1 MTTSAT
7 DPDLLL
13 PLGPPAAE
21 SPSGLLDWLARLVNQ
36 PSRFVFVAILLAGMA
51 IALLT
56 PPLKGADER
65 DHFTRA
71 YQLASGDFA
80 VHKGGARYGA
90 ILPTGYEKEIAQLS
104 NTVYLNHDHTAFL
117 RLFHQAPITGKP
129 TFTQEGTVAAYGPGA
144 YIAYIP
150 VIAIGRAL
158 GLSLAVLI
166 YLARIAGLLAYAY
179 LMSLAVRRAPTHR
192 WIFVAA
198 ALIPE
203 ALNQAS
209 TVSADGMTMALTA
222 VVIANALRLS
232 VNEDIVS
239 RRLVVESMLA
249 ALLLALAK
257 PPYVAFVLLFA
268 IPAWTRRRQLLARLS
283 ALIVGSLA
291 VSALWVGYQRSHSA
305 SLDLP
310 GLTLFSG
317 SHLEYAYRNIDIT
330 KQTHFVVSHPW
341 QLWIVIWHTI
351 EYQGL
356 ALPKQMVGL
365 LAQYQIPSLVVLLA
379 VVVLAASCLVPDEPP
394 TFRLHV
400 VDRLGLLVLSA
411 VVGLAICA
419 IVYITANALYAPR
432 IDQLTPR
439 YFLPLVPALLV
450 GLVPNVNYSR
460 ISHGAAA
467 RCFVQVGLVLV
478 LVFTIVGLTHSYYGP
493 SHLV

>member
-1 MTTSAT
+1 MAIPAT
-7 DPDLLL
+7 EPEIH
-13 PLGPPAAE
+13 PPFGSRFAKF
-21 SPSGLLDWLARLVNQ
+21 PSSLFTWLARLVNQ
-36 PSRFVFVAILLAGMA
+36 PSRFVFVTILFAGLA

-71 YQLASGDFA
+71 YQLAGGDFS

-90 ILPTGYEKEIAQLS
+90 ILPSGYEKDISQLS
-104 NTVYLNHDHTAFL
+104 NTVYLNHDHAAFL
-117 RLFHQAPITGKP
+117 RLLRQAPITGKRS
-129 TFTQEGTVAAYGPGA
+129 FTQEGTVASYGPGA
-144 YIAYIP
+144 YVAFVP

-158 GLSLAVLI
+158 GLSLAMLD
-166 YLARIAGLLAYAY
+166 YLARIAGVLAYAC

-209 TVSADGMTMALTA
+209 TVSADGITMALTA

-232 VNEDIVS
+232 VDEDIVS
-239 RRLVVESMLA
+239 RRLVVESLLA
-249 ALLLALAK
+249 ALVLALAK

-268 IPAWTRRRQLLARLS
+268 IPAWTRRRRLFAPLS
-283 ALIVGSLA
+283 ALIVGSFA
-291 VSALWVGYQRSHSA
+291 VSALWVGYQRTHSV

-317 SHLEYAYRNIDIT
+317 RHFEYAYRNIDIT
-330 KQTHFVVSHPW
+330 KQTHFVLTQPW
-341 QLWIVIWHTI
+341 RLPTVIWHTV

-356 ALPKQMVGL
+356 SLPKEMVGL
-365 LAQYQIPSLVVLLA
+365 LAQYQIPPLVVLLA
-379 VVVLAASCLVPDEPP
+379 VVVLAASCFVPDETP
-394 TFRLHV
+394 TFRLHAT
-400 VDRLGLLVLSA
+400 DRLGLLALTA
-411 VVGLAICA
+411 AVGLAICA
-419 IVYITANALYAPR
+419 IVYITANALHAPR

-439 YFLPLVPALLV
+439 YFLPLVTALLI
-450 GLVPNVNYSR
+450 GLLPNVHDSR

-467 RCFVQVGLVLV
+467 KHFVQFGIVVV